1 MSPTTNSRA
10 NREPITAPAT
20 MPALDGSSKASAE
33 GMKGLEGGMEKW
45 VGEKKKKTA
54 GIDGCF

>member
-1 MSPTTNSRA
+1 MSATTNSRA
-10 NREPITAPAT
+10 RREPITAPAT

-33 GMKGLEGGMEKW
+33 GMEGLEGGVEKW
-45 VGEKKKKTA
+45 VGGKEKKRA